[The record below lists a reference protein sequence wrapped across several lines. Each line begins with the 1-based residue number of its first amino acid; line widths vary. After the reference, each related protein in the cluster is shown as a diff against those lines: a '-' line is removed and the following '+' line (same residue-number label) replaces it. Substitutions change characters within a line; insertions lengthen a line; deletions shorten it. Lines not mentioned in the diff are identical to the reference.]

1 MLHQLLLSPPV
12 AYVLLFA
19 VIAALSSLSK
29 RMAFHRKGKGPSGSG
44 AEYACGEDFK
54 GHMAQ
59 PDYSQFFPFAFFFTI
74 LHVVALVIAT
84 VPAVDARTFA
94 IAAVYCA
101 GAVIGLSVLQRR

>member
-1 MLHQLLLSPPV
+1 MMRSLLLSPPV
-12 AYVLLFA
+12 AFALLLA
-19 VIAALSSLSK
+19 VVAGLSTLSK
-29 RMAFHRKGKGPSGSG
+29 RMAFRGRGKNPAGSG

-54 GHMAQ
+54 GYMAQ

-84 VPAVDARTFA
+84 VPSVDAGTFA

-101 GAVIGLSVLQRR
+101 GAVIGLSVLQRG

>member
-1 MLHQLLLSPPV
+1 MNPSLLLSPPV
-12 AYVLLFA
+12 AFALLFA
-19 VIAALSSLSK
+19 AVTGLSALSK
-29 RMAFHRKGKGPSGSG
+29 RISFRNKNKNSAGSG

-84 VPAVDARTFA
+84 VPSVNAGTFA

-101 GAVIGLSVLQRR
+101 GAVIGLSVLQRS